1 MGNMDNIDNMDN
13 MENIR
18 GDELQKIVEY
28 TKKEAQFSKITAI
41 CAITL
46 VIIIAV
52 VLALV
57 VPKAIKT
64 LDDIDRTVVEAE
76 SSLKK
81 IDDMSE
87 SLKETGIMMNEFMN
101 GNMET
106 FGEALDK
113 LNSVDI
119 DTLNE
124 AIRDLKAAVEPF
136 AKMVNMFSR

>member
-1 MGNMDNIDNMDN
+1 MDN
-13 MENIR
+13 MENIQR
-18 GDELQKIVEY
+18 DELQKIVEY

-64 LDDIDRTVVEAE
+64 LDDIDRTVVAAE

-124 AIRDLKAAVEPF
+124 AIKDLKAAVEPF